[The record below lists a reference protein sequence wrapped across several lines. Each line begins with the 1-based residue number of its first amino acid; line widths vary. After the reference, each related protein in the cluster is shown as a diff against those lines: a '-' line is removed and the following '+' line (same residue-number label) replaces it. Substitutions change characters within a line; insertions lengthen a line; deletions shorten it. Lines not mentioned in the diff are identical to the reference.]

1 MVALAESCITKYG
14 ESVLGTI
21 INADVCPHY
30 FFAGVMMGLI
40 DADVSFCKD
49 PQEVERVKKF
59 LKEHVSKDERQRAK
73 AVKLID
79 RTESDPCTIESE
91 LLEVHNACEA
101 TA

>member
-30 FFAGVMMGLI
+30 FFAGVMLGLI

-79 RTESDPCTIESE
+79 RAESDPCTTESE